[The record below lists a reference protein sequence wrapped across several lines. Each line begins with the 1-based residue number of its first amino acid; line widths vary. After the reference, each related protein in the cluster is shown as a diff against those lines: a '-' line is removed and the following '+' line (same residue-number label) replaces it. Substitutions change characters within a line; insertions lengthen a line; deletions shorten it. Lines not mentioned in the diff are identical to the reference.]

1 MRDEKHPRL
10 LRERKTVEAMIRIA
24 CEGRHEPSGELCDA
38 CSDLVDYALRR
49 LEKCPY
55 QAAKPTCAKCPIH
68 CYRPSMREEIRSVMS
83 YAGPRMI
90 VRHPILALGHVVDGL
105 RKTPED
111 VLGPDG
117 RAREDAPG

>member
-1 MRDEKHPRL
+1 MREEKHPRL

-24 CEGRHEPSGELCDA
+24 CEGRHESSGELCHA
-38 CSDLVDYALRR
+38 CSDLLEYALRR

-68 CYRPSMREEIRSVMS
+68 CYRPSMREEIRSVMG
-83 YAGPRMI
+83 YAGPRMV

-105 RKTPED
+105 RKAPQD

-117 RAREDAPG
+117 RAREDVPG